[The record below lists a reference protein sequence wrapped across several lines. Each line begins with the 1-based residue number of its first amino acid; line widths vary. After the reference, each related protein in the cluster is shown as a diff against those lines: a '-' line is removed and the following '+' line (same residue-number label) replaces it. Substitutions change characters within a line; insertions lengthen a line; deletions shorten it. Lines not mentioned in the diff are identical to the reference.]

1 MRTEIQDEITSF
13 IADEVLD
20 VNGTGE
26 LPEDVPLLSGLLD
39 SFGLMSL
46 IGFLEE
52 RYGLTIGNDQI
63 VKTNFESVAVLAKFV
78 ESKLQEVPQDDRVA
92 EPLSMDGS

>member
-1 MRTEIQDEITSF
+1 
-13 IADEVLD
+13 
-20 VNGTGE
+20 
-26 LPEDVPLLSGLLD
+26 
-39 SFGLMSL
+39 MSL

-78 ESKLQEVPQDDRVA
+78 ESKLQEGPQDDRVA